1 MVYIIVEDRENGKRE
16 VVEAKVGFSFD
27 ENNSFVCIENMG
39 FEVSNKGIFET
50 KEEAEKNLYSSTDI
64 VIKKKYGLS
73 VFYR

>member
-1 MVYIIVEDRENGKRE
+1 MVYIIVEDRENDKRE
-16 VVEAKVGFSFD
+16 IVEAKVRFSID
-27 ENNSFVCIENMG
+27 TNNSFVCIGNMR

-64 VIKKKYGLS
+64 IIKEKYGLS